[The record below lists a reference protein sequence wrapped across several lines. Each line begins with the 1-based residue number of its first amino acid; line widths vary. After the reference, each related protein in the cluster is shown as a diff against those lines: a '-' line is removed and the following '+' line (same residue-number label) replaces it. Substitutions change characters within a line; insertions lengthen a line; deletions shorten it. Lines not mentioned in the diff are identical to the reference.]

1 MSTRHASD
9 LKIVPPS
16 VRLQII
22 GNGGSSVI
30 FFGNVLDAARAPT
43 GTRVCVKIASSEAGK
58 RQLRPRGSA
67 GRSGEDRSHVAALYH
82 PFSPI
87 MPIRIGWGRTC
98 CCKWDRDP

>member
-1 MSTRHASD
+1 MSIRHASD
-9 LKIVPPS
+9 LKIVPLS

-58 RQLRPRGSA
+58 RQLRPRGSEGA
-67 GRSGEDRSHVAALYH
+67 PGEV
-82 PFSPI
+82 
-87 MPIRIGWGRTC
+87 GRTGATSQRSTTPSLRSC
-98 CCKWDRDP
+98 Q